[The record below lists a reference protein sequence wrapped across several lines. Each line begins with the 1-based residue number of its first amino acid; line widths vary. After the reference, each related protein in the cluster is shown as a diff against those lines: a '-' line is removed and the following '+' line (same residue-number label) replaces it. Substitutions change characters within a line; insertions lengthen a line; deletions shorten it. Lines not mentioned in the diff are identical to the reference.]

1 MNFLMMGALIC
12 GLAFFS
18 CSDNGGD
25 GEGEGNGNGAGDGGS
40 GVTVL
45 SKKVVKTVEYDEETP
60 EQKDVTLYAYD
71 AEGRL
76 SKMTETNADETY
88 SEVYTVT
95 YSDNQIKIVR
105 DDDDEDVEIYD
116 LENGFVKKMSSL
128 NSYYKLEATY
138 TYEDEYLAT
147 SKAVGYNFSGDSW
160 QTDLEESYTCEV
172 KDGNL
177 VKSVDEDYVVTV
189 ETSKVENN
197 ANIDIIY
204 NDVVG
209 WRNEFLLCI
218 AGKRFK
224 NLPARVEG
232 KVPSTQEGYIV
243 TYEYTVDKD
252 GYVTKVVITDGE
264 EGGDPYVSVMEIY
277 YE

>member
-1 MNFLMMGALIC
+1 MMGALIC

-25 GEGEGNGNGAGDGGS
+25 GEGEGNGNGAGNGGS

-76 SKMTETNADETY
+76 SKMTETNANETY
-88 SEVYTVT
+88 SEVYTVI
-95 YSDNQIKIVR
+95 YSDNQIKMVS
-105 DDDDEDVEIYD
+105 DGEYGDTEIYD
-116 LENGFVKKMSSL
+116 LENGFVKKMSSSS
-128 NSYYKLEATY
+128 SYYKLEATY
-138 TYEDEYLAT
+138 TYEDDYFTT

-160 QTDLEESYTCEV
+160 QTDLEENYTCEV

-177 VKSVDEDYVVTV
+177 VKFIDEDYVVTV

-204 NDVVG
+204 NDVIG

-224 NLPARVEG
+224 NLPAKIEE
-232 KVPSTQEGYIV
+232 KVPSTQDGDV
-243 TYEYTVDKD
+243 LTYEYTVDKD
-252 GYVTKVVITDGE
+252 GYVTKVVITDKE
-264 EGGDPYVSVMEIY
+264 AGGDPYVSVMEIY